1 MTSTEFKTIVLPF
14 YGPMRVMAV
23 RMLGQEDGPDAVQE
37 VLKKLWENHSD
48 LNVKANVAAYV
59 MRTIKNR
66 CLDMLRSRVIEIPFE
81 VKDDFDIE
89 DETSPELDRLSR
101 LDEALEL
108 LDGRK
113 REILKLS
120 LSGMRGEEIA
130 SKLSLSP
137 QNVRQLLSR
146 ARQDLKK
153 IITNRTKA

>member
-1 MTSTEFKTIVLPF
+1 
-14 YGPMRVMAV
+14 
-23 RMLGQEDGPDAVQE
+23 
-37 VLKKLWENHSD
+37 
-48 LNVKANVAAYV
+48 
-59 MRTIKNR
+59 
-66 CLDMLRSRVIEIPFE
+66 MLRSRVIEIPFE

-120 LSGMRGEEIA
+120 LSGMRGEEMA